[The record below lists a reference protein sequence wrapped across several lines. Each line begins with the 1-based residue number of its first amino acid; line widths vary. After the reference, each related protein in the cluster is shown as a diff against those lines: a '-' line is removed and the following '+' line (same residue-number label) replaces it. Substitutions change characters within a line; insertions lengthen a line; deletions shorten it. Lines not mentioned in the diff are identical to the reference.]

1 MTRPSK
7 RPAIPDGEIEGDWP
21 RSTSF
26 IGHQSAQE
34 VADRAITTPSS
45 GDNASQRISTT
56 GITTGSR
63 LDDGKSKV
71 VGPADELERKSG
83 RAEHAPNVPSIAT
96 ARLASSSNDERREQ
110 HVATVGDVGAFE
122 AAESPMS
129 SSSSEDLTAVMPQET
144 SPADRQQH
152 TERPVQIS
160 GQRRLTEDDLMKH
173 LSRRNTNRSGHSL
186 SRETTQADSE
196 EPAEINR
203 LMSQMFG
210 RTRQQNSEEEQTR
223 HVGVMF
229 KHLTIKG
236 MGLGAALQPTFSD
249 PFVGPLRKVRE
260 LLTKGRTAVSKPP
273 VKTIID
279 DFSGCIRPGE
289 MLLVLG
295 RPASGCSSF
304 LKVLGNQRSGFESID
319 GDVTYGGTDAETM
332 LKQYRGEV
340 LYNPEDDLHY
350 ATLSDVGV
358 CSEVNEGES
367 PAQYVKSFLQAVI
380 KLFWIEHTLGTKVGN
395 EFVRGVSGGEKK
407 RVSIAEAMITKASTQ
422 CWDNSTRGLDAS
434 TALEYVSSLHSLTN
448 MAHTSTAVALYQ
460 AGETLYKQFDKVLLI
475 EGGRC
480 AYFGSADDAVAYF
493 KDLGFVQ
500 KARWTSA
507 DFLTSVTN
515 QHERQIKEGWED
527 RAPRTAEAFGDI
539 FSKSE
544 QYQRNLA
551 EIEAFEQETQSRME
565 EQQSDQAQELH
576 NKLPQ
581 QARAC
586 THRQFLVMIGDKQS
600 LGGKWGGILFQA
612 LIVGSLFYNLPA
624 TSLGVF
630 LRGGVLFFILLF
642 NALLALAELT
652 AAFESRSIL
661 LKHKS
666 FQFYRPA
673 AYAIAQTV
681 VDVPLVL
688 VQVFVFD
695 IVVYFMANLSR
706 TPSQFFISLLLLF
719 LLTMTMY
726 AFFRA
731 VGALSRNL
739 DIATRFS
746 GVAIQALIVYTGYLI
761 PPSKMH
767 PWFSWLRWINPVQ
780 YGFECL
786 MANEFYNLEIQCIPP
801 NLVPQGPGATP
812 EFQSCTIQGSQ
823 PGSVIVQGPD
833 YIQVAYQY
841 SRSHLWRNVG
851 FICAFF
857 LFFVTL
863 TAVGMEIQKP
873 NKGGGAVTVFRR
885 GQAPHSVK
893 AALESGRQGGD
904 DLEKNSSRESID
916 TPDEKSAEEPSSK
929 VNGEASG
936 SDTAGEKEA
945 VAKNETDF
953 TWQNVNYT
961 IPYENSEKKLLQD
974 VQGYMQPGKLTAL
987 MGASGAGKTKHLST
1001 KDQLW

>member
-1 MTRPSK
+1 
-7 RPAIPDGEIEGDWP
+7 
-21 RSTSF
+21 
-26 IGHQSAQE
+26 
-34 VADRAITTPSS
+34 
-45 GDNASQRISTT
+45 
-56 GITTGSR
+56 
-63 LDDGKSKV
+63 
-71 VGPADELERKSG
+71 
-83 RAEHAPNVPSIAT
+83 
-96 ARLASSSNDERREQ
+96 
-110 HVATVGDVGAFE
+110 
-122 AAESPMS
+122 
-129 SSSSEDLTAVMPQET
+129 
-144 SPADRQQH
+144 
-152 TERPVQIS
+152 
-160 GQRRLTEDDLMKH
+160 
-173 LSRRNTNRSGHSL
+173 
-186 SRETTQADSE
+186 
-196 EPAEINR
+196 
-203 LMSQMFG
+203 
-210 RTRQQNSEEEQTR
+210 
-223 HVGVMF
+223 
-229 KHLTIKG
+229 
-236 MGLGAALQPTFSD
+236 
-249 PFVGPLRKVRE
+249 
-260 LLTKGRTAVSKPP
+260 
-273 VKTIID
+273 
-279 DFSGCIRPGE
+279 
-289 MLLVLG
+289 
-295 RPASGCSSF
+295 
-304 LKVLGNQRSGFESID
+304 
-319 GDVTYGGTDAETM
+319 
-332 LKQYRGEV
+332 
-340 LYNPEDDLHY
+340 
-350 ATLSDVGV
+350 
-358 CSEVNEGES
+358 
-367 PAQYVKSFLQAVI
+367 
-380 KLFWIEHTLGTKVGN
+380 
-395 EFVRGVSGGEKK
+395 
-407 RVSIAEAMITKASTQ
+407 
-422 CWDNSTRGLDAS
+422 
-434 TALEYVSSLHSLTN
+434 
-448 MAHTSTAVALYQ
+448 
-460 AGETLYKQFDKVLLI
+460 
-475 EGGRC
+475 
-480 AYFGSADDAVAYF
+480 
-493 KDLGFVQ
+493 
-500 KARWTSA
+500 
-507 DFLTSVTN
+507 
-515 QHERQIKEGWED
+515 
-527 RAPRTAEAFGDI
+527 
-539 FSKSE
+539 
-544 QYQRNLA
+544 
-551 EIEAFEQETQSRME
+551 
-565 EQQSDQAQELH
+565 
-576 NKLPQ
+576 
-581 QARAC
+581 
-586 THRQFLVMIGDKQS
+586 MIGDKQS